1 MERFGTPFV
10 PYYLLVGPIIIKNEQ
25 VATELAE
32 PATWLPDELEMA
44 KTFLII
50 APQRLEGASKN
61 SSFSRAVRIWCVRF
75 WYAEGTMA
83 QLGFFDADKRLEA
96 NVEMLLYNWQEAVA
110 FFSAVIAF
118 RPR

>member
-1 MERFGTPFV
+1 
-10 PYYLLVGPIIIKNEQ
+10 
-25 VATELAE
+25 
-32 PATWLPDELEMA
+32 
-44 KTFLII
+44 
-50 APQRLEGASKN
+50 
-61 SSFSRAVRIWCVRF
+61 
-75 WYAEGTMA
+75 MA